1 MEVPEDI
8 REKAKAVRDK
18 LCIESECT
26 FDRGCGC
33 LDALTEAL
41 LSERLAQKERDAKI
55 AEHRALV
62 ALGLTPQAVFALLDA
77 LPDAIRNSRNSIMQ
91 DLSDEAQAIERKQ
104 S

>member
-1 MEVPEDI
+1 MEAPEDI

-33 LDALTEAL
+33 LNALTQAL

-55 AEHRALV
+55 AEERHAAWADCVEKRAAPPFQLSTMRERSC
-62 ALGLTPQAVFALLDA
+62 AMEAEFIA
-77 LPDAIRNSRNSIMQ
+77 DAIR
-91 DLSDEAQAIERKQ
+91 KQ
-104 S
+104 P